1 MSERK
6 CHEDEEQWLML
17 ILHHILLDDQDKG
30 DGSGQG
36 I

>member
-1 MSERK
+1 
-6 CHEDEEQWLML
+6 ML